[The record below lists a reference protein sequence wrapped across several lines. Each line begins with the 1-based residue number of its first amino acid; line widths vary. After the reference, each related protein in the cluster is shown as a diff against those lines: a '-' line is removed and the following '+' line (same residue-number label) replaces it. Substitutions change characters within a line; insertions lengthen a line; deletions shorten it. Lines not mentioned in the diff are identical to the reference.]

1 MTRTVLLVGAGRVG
15 TALAS
20 LLTGAHHRI
29 TVVEHDDARA
39 RRVENALPSAVVI
52 AGDGTDPTVLETAGI
67 HTADVVAAITGDD
80 THNLVICALA
90 RHEFAVARTIAR
102 IVDPAHAWLF
112 GAASGVDVAL
122 DQADLLSR
130 LIAEELSLDQLT
142 TLVKL
147 RRGDLTLVEERLG
160 PDATSVG
167 TRVADLRLPEQCVLV
182 AVIRGEDVLLPSPDL
197 RLRADDEVLAI
208 VHQDAAD
215 DLARALG
222 PIT

>member
-15 TALAS
+15 TALAT
-20 LLTGAHHRI
+20 LLTDAHHRI
-29 TVVEHDDARA
+29 TIVERDDARA
-39 RRVENALPSAVVI
+39 RRVEGALPSAAVVT
-52 AGDGTDPTVLETAGI
+52 GDGTDPAVLEAAGI
-67 HTADVVAAITGDD
+67 RMADVVAAITGDD
-80 THNLVICALA
+80 ARNLTVCALA

-112 GAASGVDVAL
+112 DETIGVDVAL

-130 LIAEELSLDQLT
+130 LIAEELSLDQVT

-160 PDATSVG
+160 PDSEAVG
-167 TRVADLRLPEQCVLV
+167 ARVASLRLPEQCVLV
-182 AVIRGEDVLLPSPDL
+182 AVIRGDDVLLTSPDL

-208 VHQDAAD
+208 VHQDAAG
-215 DLARALG
+215 DLARVLDSG
-222 PIT
+222 R